1 MAVIGKMNIPIV
13 LIIYNRPN
21 YTYRLLKCINRF
33 RFNKLYIISD
43 GPKDNHLDINLVK
56 KTRSLINQKL
66 KTKKVIKIYSKF
78 NLGLRNR
85 IITGLNEVFK
95 KEKSAII
102 LEDDCL
108 PTEEFFSFI
117 KQMLKKFKNNKN
129 ISSICGTNHLS
140 SWEKNSNSYIIS
152 KHFHSWG
159 WATWKNRWINTDLDA
174 YKLIKKTNKNKMI
187 NYLGSLRAYFYW
199 SLILRRIEKNKID
212 SWAYLWNYANF
223 LKKKKH
229 IIPCINLISNF
240 GVGKNSTNTKKLP
253 YTYIPSYKIN
263 KKKLFPFKF
272 KANKKS
278 SNEFDKN
285 VEDIVYSKSFK
296 NRILWLF
303 KKYK

>member
-1 MAVIGKMNIPIV
+1 MKHPLV
-13 LIIYNRPN
+13 LIFYNRPKSLN
-21 YTYRLLKCINRF
+21 RLLNNIKKYNFKKIYF
-33 RFNKLYIISD
+33 ISD
-43 GPKDNHLDINLVK
+43 GPKNNKDIKLVNKCRK
-56 KTRSLINQKL
+56 KINNFNFKCNIY
-66 KTKKVIKIYSKF
+66 KKFSDK
-78 NLGLRNR
+78 NLGLKKN
-85 IITGLNEVFK
+85 IINGLNWVLE
-95 KEKSAII
+95 KEKTAII
-102 LEDDCL
+102 LEDDCI
-108 PTEEFFSFI
+108 PSTEFFIFMNT
-117 KQMLKKFKNNKN
+117 MLKKFKNNNN

-140 SWEKNSNSYIIS
+140 SWKKNSNSYIIS

-159 WATWKNRWINTDLDA
+159 WATWRNRWVNTDLDA

-199 SLILRRIEKNKID
+199 SLILKRIEKNKID

-229 IIPCINLISNF
+229 IIPCVNLISNF

-263 KKKLFPFKF
+263 KKNLFPLKF